1 MYKDKLLNMNI
12 LLAIP
17 ALATSFLQSPKI
29 EDYVQSNFNDASFTA
44 KVKFGNQT
52 ELRKINKDFGES
64 YRFGSTDFRMKE
76 PFKLRGD
83 AKVEDTAVVFILNGG
98 TRVIRAPRQHIN
110 LKTNVANKPG
120 QRQTP
125 FDFGILTK
133 ALVND
138 YLEGKFIRKDRATD
152 DLVFDLTYNSKF
164 DDSSR
169 YRVWIDPSTHFMS
182 KREWYDQS
190 GNLKATF
197 IYSGPQK
204 ISGCTLPSSAVVKN
218 ADGKAAGETMYQN
231 IKVNT
236 GLPDSIFN
244 P

>member
-1 MYKDKLLNMNI
+1 MNI
-12 LLAIP
+12 LLTLP
-17 ALATSFLQSPKI
+17 ALLTFAQTPKI
-29 EDYVQSNFNDASFTA
+29 EDYVQSNFHDATFNA
-44 KVKFGNQT
+44 KVKFGNQS
-52 ELRKINKDFGES
+52 ELRKINRDFGES
-64 YRFGSTDFRMKE
+64 YRFNTTLFRMKE

-83 AKVEDTAVVFILNGG
+83 AKVDDTSVVFILNGG
-98 TRVIRAPRQHIN
+98 TRVIRAPRQGIN

-125 FDFGILTK
+125 FDFGILTD
-133 ALVND
+133 ALVD
-138 YLEGKFIRKDRATD
+138 GYLEGKFIRKDRATS
-152 DLVFDLTYNSKF
+152 DLVFDLSYNAKF

-169 YRVWIDPSTHFMS
+169 YRVWIDADSKFLN
-182 KREWYDQS
+182 KREWYDQK

-204 ISGCTLPSSAVVKN
+204 IGGCTLPSAAVVKN
-218 ADGKAAGETMYQN
+218 ADGKAAGETLYQN

-236 GLPDSIFN
+236 GLADSLFN